1 MSFYSEILNDSDD
14 DHTGLYN
21 EDLFVSKGKS
31 KKLPDLMRTCKTKKC
46 GCGKGAKCLSRYS
59 FNITKLSVRIDR
71 RKTPALC
78 RCQSLSM

>member
-31 KKLPDLMRTCKTKKC
+31 KNFQTWCEL
-46 GCGKGAKCLSRYS
+46 AKPKSVVVEKVQNVYLGNYS
-59 FNITKLSVRIDR
+59 I
-71 RKTPALC
+71 
-78 RCQSLSM
+78 